1 MDFIPIS
8 NVGYCHCCRKDTTF
22 TIYGDWL
29 RDTYICK
36 TCGSIP
42 RQRAIQHILD
52 KYFLDWQLLK
62 VHESSPSNT
71 FISQWCSDYSYS
83 QFLTGAALGSLQEGV
98 RCENL
103 EKLTFADDYFDL
115 VITQDVMEHVWSPEA
130 AFNSILRVIK
140 PGGAHVFTAPKHP
153 RMTSSSPRISV
164 TENGIEYI
172 KEPIY
177 HGNPVGDGRALVTWD
192 YGDTF
197 ESLVSKWT
205 GCPIQTYVIRDK
217 SLGLDGEY
225 LEVFV
230 MRKAGD

>member
-1 MDFIPIS
+1 M
-8 NVGYCHCCRKDTTF
+8 
-22 TIYGDWL
+22 
-29 RDTYICK
+29 
-36 TCGSIP
+36 
-42 RQRAIQHILD
+42 
-52 KYFLDWQLLK
+52 
-62 VHESSPSNT
+62 
-71 FISQWCSDYSYS
+71 
-83 QFLTGAALGSLQEGV
+83 GSLQEGV

-103 EKLTFADDYFDL
+103 EKLTFSDYYFDL

-130 AFNSILRVIK
+130 SFNSILRVIK
-140 PGGAHVFTAPKHP
+140 PGGADVFTAPKHP
-153 RMTSSSPRISV
+153 RMTFRAPRITV
-164 TENGIEYI
+164 TENGIEHI